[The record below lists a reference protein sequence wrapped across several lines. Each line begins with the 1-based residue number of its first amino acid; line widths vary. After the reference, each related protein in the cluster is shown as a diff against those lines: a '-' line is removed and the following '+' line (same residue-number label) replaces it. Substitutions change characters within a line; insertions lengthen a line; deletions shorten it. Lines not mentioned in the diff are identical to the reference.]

1 MPRMAR
7 TTNDSRQGIQG
18 LRVLVVED
26 SPVVAPYV
34 QDILGELGC
43 TVVGPATNMFSAREL
58 ATGEEFDAAIVDL
71 HIRGDKVF
79 AVCDILEAR
88 GIPFVITSGYA
99 DWTMPD
105 KWSDRPRLA
114 KPYTIDTLENAL
126 EELVADR

>member
-7 TTNDSRQGIQG
+7 TTNASRQGIHG

-34 QDILGELGC
+34 HDILTDLGC

-88 GIPFVITSGYA
+88 EIPFVITSGYA

-114 KPYTIDTLENAL
+114 KPYTVETLENAL
-126 EELVADR
+126 EELVAAH